1 MKANHKINRPGR
13 TVRSIGLAILTA
25 VCMAGSCFATG
36 GGFAE
41 SKLATGTLNLAN
53 DVSSWLC
60 MLGPVVG
67 GLYAVYYLIRRS
79 MADETDG
86 KMWTKRA
93 WTAGIIGVGVLLVS
107 GIIALLT
114 GYYI

>member
-25 VCMAGSCFATG
+25 VCMAGSCFATN
-36 GGFAE
+36 GGFAG

-53 DVSSWLC
+53 DVSTWLC
-60 MLGPVVG
+60 ILGPIVG
-67 GLYAVYYLIRRS
+67 GLFAVYYLIRRS

-93 WTAGIIGVGVLLVS
+93 WAAGICGVGVLLVS
-107 GIIALLT
+107 SMIAILT